1 MDVAGSAP
9 PYESIVPYRHLGGWT
24 IATAIV
30 LGVAALQLALLTE
43 WVVRDA
49 DTQAS
54 VRDQFFVARSDLAFN
69 HSRLALLTKGVGLV
83 LVAAAVLWLVWQYQA
98 QANLRALHRARFHPG
113 AVIVAWLIPGL
124 NVAASLMAMRQLWL
138 GTDLE
143 KQERRARRPRTTPVL
158 WLWWASGITA
168 ATLVLLALLRT
179 PASGAS
185 TVQLIARD
193 NLLVPGCLLGIAAAV
208 LGIVLLVRIE
218 GRFDLAEDVAGRPSW
233 QTWSDSSSNRR
244 TSA

>member
-1 MDVAGSAP
+1 MYAAGPAS
-9 PYESIVPYRHLGGWT
+9 PYESLVPHRHLGGWT

-49 DTQAS
+49 ETQAS

-69 HSRLALLTKGVGLV
+69 HYRLTLLTKGVGLV
-83 LVAAAVLWLVWQYQA
+83 VGAAAVLWLVWQYQA
-98 QANLRALHRARFHPG
+98 QANLRALHPARFHPG

-124 NVAASLMAMRQLWL
+124 NVAVSLMAMRQLWL
-138 GTDLE
+138 GTDPE
-143 KQERRARRPRTTPVL
+143 KQELRTRRTTPVL

-168 ATLVLLALLRT
+168 ATLFLLALLRT
-179 PASGAS
+179 PGSGAS
-185 TVQLIARD
+185 ADQLIARD
-193 NLLVPGCLLGIAAAV
+193 NLLVPGCLVGIASAV
-208 LGIVLLVRIE
+208 LGIVLLVRIA
-218 GRFDLAEDVAGRPSW
+218 GRLELAEDTAGRPGW